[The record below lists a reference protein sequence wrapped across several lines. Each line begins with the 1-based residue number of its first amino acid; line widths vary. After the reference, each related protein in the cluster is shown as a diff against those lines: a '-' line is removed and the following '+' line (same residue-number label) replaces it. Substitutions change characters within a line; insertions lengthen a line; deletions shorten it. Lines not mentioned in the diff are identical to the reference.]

1 MKNLFIQPSLFALIW
16 LFGLS
21 VFTSC
26 QKIEEVDQKPQLFTD
41 TQYLVS
47 ATLTAD
53 LSLDGVQSNLSA
65 DSLSKLASDVSGL
78 DLAGIKVY
86 KLIYKTKDANG
97 NQVLA
102 SGAFLFSTSPTA
114 KPLLSYQ
121 HGTIS
126 KETGAPSLY
135 TPNSLDSFIAGT
147 YLATLGYVVSI
158 PDYLGYGENASS
170 DHPYE
175 HRATLASAS
184 LDMLR
189 AAKEFS
195 DRTSTIT
202 LNNQLF
208 LTGYSEGGSATM
220 ALHQLIENSAND
232 EFTIT
237 ASAPG
242 AGAYDKIA
250 FAKDVTMRNE
260 VMLNIKN
267 YSWVILTYNKLYPN
281 LNRPLSYYFNE
292 PYATNIANQPEGEG
306 ITIDIEQN
314 PSLLFTQQFRDGL
327 QNDTDTEFL
336 AALSDNSSFDWKPIA
351 PMTLYHG
358 TSDQFVLFVNSQ
370 SAFDAMTNNGASSVV
385 LFPMNN
391 TGHFDSV
398 PTFVLEVNKFFD
410 KFR

>member
-1 MKNLFIQPSLFALIW
+1 MKNLITQSLSITLVWFVGSL
-16 LFGLS
+16 LF
-21 VFTSC
+21 TRC
-26 QKIEEVDQKPQLFTD
+26 QKIEETDLKPQLFTD
-41 TQYLVS
+41 TQHLVS
-47 ATLTAD
+47 AKLIAD

-65 DSLSKLASDVSGL
+65 DSLSTLASDVTGL
-78 DLAGIKVY
+78 DLVGIKVY
-86 KLIYKTKDANG
+86 KLVYKTKDTNG
-97 NQVLA
+97 NEVLA

-121 HGTIS
+121 HGTITQ
-126 KETGAPSLY
+126 ETGAPSFY
-135 TPNSLDSFIAGT
+135 TTNSLDSFIAGT

-158 PDYLGYGENASS
+158 PDYLGYGESAAIN
-170 DHPYE
+170 HPYE

-195 DRTSTIT
+195 NHNATIN

-220 ALHQLIENSAND
+220 ALHQLIESSASN
-232 EFTIT
+232 EFTVT

-242 AGAYDKIA
+242 AGAYDKIE

-260 VMLNIKN
+260 TMLNIKN
-267 YSWVILTYNKLYPN
+267 YSWVIVTYNKLYPN

-292 PYATNIANQPEGEG
+292 PYATSIANQPEGEG
-306 ITIDIEQN
+306 ITVDIELN
-314 PSLLFTQQFRDGL
+314 PAKLFTQQFRDGL
-327 QNDTDTEFL
+327 QNGTDTEFL
-336 AALSDNSSFDWKPIA
+336 AALSDNSSYNWKPIV
-351 PMTLYHG
+351 PLTLFHG
-358 TSDQFVLFVNSQ
+358 TTDQFVLFVNSQ
-370 SAFDAMTNNGASSVV
+370 SAFNTMTANGASNVV
-385 LFPMNN
+385 LFPIQG

-398 PTFVLEVNKFFD
+398 PTFVIEVNKFFD

>member
-1 MKNLFIQPSLFALIW
+1 MKNLITQSLSIVLVWFISLIL
-16 LFGLS
+16 
-21 VFTSC
+21 FTSC
-26 QKIEEVDQKPQLFTD
+26 QKIEEVDLKPQLFTD

-47 ATLTAD
+47 AQLIAD

-65 DSLSKLASDVSGL
+65 DSLSALASDITGL
-78 DLAGIKVY
+78 NLAGIKVY
-86 KLIYKTKDANG
+86 KLVYKTKNTDG
-97 NQVLA
+97 TEVLA
-102 SGAFLFSTSPTA
+102 SGAFLFNTTPTA

-126 KETGAPSLY
+126 KETGAPSFY
-135 TPNSLDSFIAGT
+135 TTNSLDSFIAGT

-158 PDYLGYGENASS
+158 PDYLGYGEDATTN
-170 DHPYE
+170 HPYE

-195 DRTSTIT
+195 NNNAAIN

-220 ALHQLIENSAND
+220 ALHQLIESSASN
-232 EFTIT
+232 EFTVT

-242 AGAYDKIA
+242 AGAYDKVA

-267 YSWVILTYNKLYPN
+267 YSWVIVTYNKLYAN

-306 ITIDIEQN
+306 ITVDIEPN
-314 PSLLFTQQFRDGL
+314 PSKLFTQQFRDGL
-327 QNDTDTEFL
+327 QNDTDTEFI
-336 AALSDNSSFDWKPIA
+336 AALNDNSSYDWKPTA
-351 PMTLYHG
+351 PMTLFHG
-358 TSDQFVLFVNSQ
+358 TTDQFVLFN
-370 SAFDAMTNNGASSVV
+370 AFNTMTTNGASSVV
-385 LFPMNN
+385 LFPITG

-398 PTFVLEVNKFFD
+398 PAFVIEVNKFFNQ
-410 KFR
+410 FR